1 MMRKIFNILCFC
13 AFALGIQIGAHAELV
28 GTPVAGDARLVT
40 FDFDPDNTYL
50 ILSKPKAV
58 THLEL
63 PEGETIQTVVAGDT
77 AGWELTPSSNLRHF
91 FLKPKHDHLTTSMT
105 LITEKRS
112 YQFVLK
118 STTEGSKWYQR
129 VTWYV
134 PKSKVLDFQAPTPVA
149 APAADGVEKQES
161 TSLSAVDSVKA
172 EDLRFDYTV
181 SGDAP
186 FKPLSVFDNGKMIWL
201 RMPPGLVELPVVFAV
216 DGDELVLVNYVPR
229 GDSLLVQRLANEL
242 LLKIGKA
249 EVRVT
254 KKVKRNFFGF
264 ATHHEGG

>member
-1 MMRKIFNILCFC
+1 MMRKSIQLLSIWV
-13 AFALGIQIGAHAELV
+13 AALASPMVHAELV
-28 GTPVAGDARLVT
+28 GTPLAGDARLVT

-77 AGWELTPSSNLRHF
+77 AGWELTPSANLRHF

-129 VTWYV
+129 VSWYI
-134 PKSKVLDFQAPTPVA
+134 PNSKVLDFRAPQPSAEDVSAPTD
-149 APAADGVEKQES
+149 APKAEARKEPLD
-161 TSLSAVDSVKA
+161 AVRA

-186 FKPLSVFDNGKMIWL
+186 FKPVSVFDNGKMIWL
-201 RMPPGLVELPVVFAV
+201 RMPPNLVELPVIFAA
-216 DGDELVLVNYVPR
+216 DGSELVLVNYVPR
-229 GDSLLVQRLANEL
+229 GDSILVQRLASEL
-242 LLKIGKA
+242 ILKIGRT

-254 KKVKRNFFGF
+254 KGVKRNFFGF
-264 ATHHEGG
+264 SSNNQGG

>member
-1 MMRKIFNILCFC
+1 MMRKIISLL
-13 AFALGIQIGAHAELV
+13 FAGATALLTPAVHAELA
-28 GTPVAGDARLVT
+28 GTPLAGDARLVT

-77 AGWELTPSSNLRHF
+77 AGWELTPSANLRHF

-118 STTEGSKWYQR
+118 STTEGAKWYQR
-129 VTWYV
+129 VSWYI
-134 PKSKVLDFQAPTPVA
+134 PNSKVLDFRAPQ
-149 APAADGVEKQES
+149 PAADALAVHNDAPKAEARQES
-161 TSLSAVDSVKA
+161 ADAVRA

-186 FKPLSVFDNGKMIWL
+186 FKPVSVFDNGKMIWL
-201 RMPPGLVELPVVFAV
+201 RMPPNLVELPVIFAA
-216 DGDELVLVNYVPR
+216 DGNDLVLVNYVPR
-229 GDSLLVQRLANEL
+229 GDSILVQRLAKEL
-242 LLKIGKA
+242 ILKIGKT
-249 EVRVT
+249 EVRIA
-254 KKVKRNFFGF
+254 KGVKRSFFGF
-264 ATHHEGG
+264 TTSSEGG